1 MAQVIRLQFQTD
13 GEGIL
18 RRWLQNPFIDDRYTG
33 KTRYGRGI
41 VPTGLK
47 GERLLM
53 KHAHVKKPNTTAR
66 DMTSGPILPQMVF
79 FALPLLIGNI
89 FQLLYNTVDTLVVG
103 NFVSTEALAAVG
115 STSVIINIIVFFFNG
130 LSVGASVVIGQRYGA
145 RDFKKLHT
153 AVETTI
159 FVTLLASALFTVIGV
174 LLVRP
179 MLVFMS
185 TPADVVPEATV
196 YLRIYFAGISGL
208 LIYNMGSGI
217 LRAVGDS
224 TRPLYFLVLSSILN
238 IVLDLFFVIVLH
250 LGIAGVAYATILS
263 QFISAVLVLALLTR
277 TEDIYKLVW
286 RDLRMDATTFRMILA
301 IGFPTAVQSTITAF
315 SNVFVQSYVNV
326 FGSSCMAGWSCYN
339 KLDQFIFLPMQSMS
353 VAATTFVSQNIG
365 AGQEKRA
372 KKGTKDVVLLAVG
385 ITFVISLILV
395 IFAPQA
401 SAVFTDDGGVIRYA
415 TLFMRMNTFFL
426 IANCINHVL
435 AGALRGRGDSR
446 GPMICMIACFVV
458 LRQIYLFTATRLVA
472 NTEVVVGLGYP
483 VGWVACCISELT
495 YYYVR
500 YLKPSSA
507 EPGK

>member
-1 MAQVIRLQFQTD
+1 
-13 GEGIL
+13 
-18 RRWLQNPFIDDRYTG
+18 
-33 KTRYGRGI
+33 
-41 VPTGLK
+41 
-47 GERLLM
+47 M
-53 KHAHVKKPNTTAR
+53 KHAHVKKPDTTAR
-66 DMTSGPILPQMVF
+66 NMTSGPILPQMVF

-159 FVTLLASALFTVIGV
+159 FVTLLASALFASAIFTVIGV

-179 MLVFMS
+179 MLAFMS
-185 TPADVVPEATV
+185 TPTDVVPEATV

-353 VAATTFVSQNIG
+353 VAATTFVSQHIG

-401 SAVFTDDGGVIRYA
+401 SAIFTDDGGKIVFRIGKLRYRNL
-415 TLFMRMNTFFL
+415 TLLQMDKSRRTF
-426 IANCINHVL
+426 NRHCINHVL

>member
-159 FVTLLASALFTVIGV
+159 FVTLLASAIFTVIGV

-179 MLVFMS
+179 MLAFMS
-185 TPADVVPEATV
+185 TPTDVVPEATV

-208 LIYNMGSGI
+208 LIYNMGSGV

-238 IVLDLFFVIVLH
+238 IVLGRCSLCDDPVSVYI
-250 LGIAGVAYATILS
+250 
-263 QFISAVLVLALLTR
+263 R
-277 TEDIYKLVW
+277 
-286 RDLRMDATTFRMILA
+286 
-301 IGFPTAVQSTITAF
+301 
-315 SNVFVQSYVNV
+315 
-326 FGSSCMAGWSCYN
+326 GSGTG
-339 KLDQFIFLPMQSMS
+339 
-353 VAATTFVSQNIG
+353 AAD
-365 AGQEKRA
+365 K
-372 KKGTKDVVLLAVG
+372 
-385 ITFVISLILV
+385 
-395 IFAPQA
+395 
-401 SAVFTDDGGVIRYA
+401 DGG
-415 TLFMRMNTFFL
+415 
-426 IANCINHVL
+426 
-435 AGALRGRGDSR
+435 
-446 GPMICMIACFVV
+446 
-458 LRQIYLFTATRLVA
+458 YL
-472 NTEVVVGLGYP
+472 
-483 VGWVACCISELT
+483 
-495 YYYVR
+495 
-500 YLKPSSA
+500 
-507 EPGK
+507 

>member
-1 MAQVIRLQFQTD
+1 VD
-13 GEGIL
+13 VNE
-18 RRWLQNPFIDDRYTG
+18 N
-33 KTRYGRGI
+33 GRKKI
-41 VPTGLK
+41 
-47 GERLLM
+47 ERLLM
-53 KHAHVKKPNTTAR
+53 KHAQVKKPNTTAKN
-66 DMTSGPILPQMVF
+66 MTSGPILSQMVF

-103 NFVSTEALAAVG
+103 NFVSTQALAAVG
-115 STSVIINIIVFFFNG
+115 STSVIINMIVFFFNG

-145 RDFKKLHT
+145 RDFKKLHI

-159 FVTLLASALFTVIGV
+159 FVTLLASAIFTAIGV

-179 MLVFMS
+179 MLAFMS

-286 RDLRMDATTFRMILA
+286 KDLRLDTPTLRMILA
-301 IGFPTAVQSTITAF
+301 IGFPTAIQSTLTAF

-326 FGSSCMAGWSCYN
+326 FGSSCMQGGAVITNWTSSFSCPCRACP
-339 KLDQFIFLPMQSMS
+339 LRLRPLS
-353 VAATTFVSQNIG
+353 VRT
-365 AGQEKRA
+365 
-372 KKGTKDVVLLAVG
+372 
-385 ITFVISLILV
+385 
-395 IFAPQA
+395 
-401 SAVFTDDGGVIRYA
+401 
-415 TLFMRMNTFFL
+415 
-426 IANCINHVL
+426 
-435 AGALRGRGDSR
+435 
-446 GPMICMIACFVV
+446 
-458 LRQIYLFTATRLVA
+458 
-472 NTEVVVGLGYP
+472 
-483 VGWVACCISELT
+483 
-495 YYYVR
+495 
-500 YLKPSSA
+500 
-507 EPGK
+507 